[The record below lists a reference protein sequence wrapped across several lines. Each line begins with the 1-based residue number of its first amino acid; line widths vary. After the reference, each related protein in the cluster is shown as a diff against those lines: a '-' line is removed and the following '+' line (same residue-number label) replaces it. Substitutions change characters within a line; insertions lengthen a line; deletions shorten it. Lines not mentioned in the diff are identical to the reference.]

1 MTVPPA
7 LPLPL
12 TVVGGFLGAG
22 KTTLVN
28 HVLEQAHGRRLAIL
42 VNDFGALSIDAALV
56 SSRSV
61 RTMSLANGCVCCTL
75 VNGLARALLDVLS
88 LDPLPD
94 QVLVEASGVA
104 DPGRIAQ
111 IARADRSF
119 AQDATLVLA
128 AADQIRAL
136 AADRYVGDTVLR
148 QLAAADLIVLNKID
162 LVAEADARATTAW
175 LGDLAPHARIISATH
190 GALPC
195 EAVLGTPASLTRTT
209 VSVATPHAWYRRT
222 DHAALFTTR
231 TLQSARPLH
240 EASLRGV
247 LDALPDSV
255 LRAKGFVRFATDPT
269 RVQLV
274 QLVGRRWSIAPA
286 PPHVTVEGSTLVIV
300 AAASSLQ
307 NDGLGDLP
315 MLFAA

>member
-1 MTVPPA
+1 MTAPPA

-75 VNGLARALLDVLS
+75 VNGLAQALLDVLS

-162 LVAEADARATTAW
+162 LVSEADARTATAW
-175 LGDLAPHARIISATH
+175 LNDVAPQARIVPATQ

-195 EAVLGTPASLTRTT
+195 EAVLGTPASLTRTGDS
-209 VSVATPHAWYRRT
+209 VSTPHGYCRT

-231 TLQSARPLH
+231 TLQSVRPLH
-240 EASLRGV
+240 EASLRGA
-247 LDALPDSV
+247 LDALPASV
-255 LRAKGFVRFATDPT
+255 LRAKGFVRFAADPT

-286 PPHVTVEGSTLVIV
+286 PPHATVDRSTLVIV
-300 AAASSLQ
+300 AATPSLH
-307 NDGLGDLP
+307 DDELGDLP
-315 MLFAA
+315 LLFAA